1 MGAPGCP
8 KCTGERDLTEAQL
21 KATRSSHTSRW
32 HDVIQDGLT
41 LRPAAAAPSVPRE
54 KRTLS
59 YARFTLSADPGSHPN
74 PAKASFVVD
83 NVASMRVWEE
93 GLREAPLRVKRGG
106 PGVRR

>member
-41 LRPAAAAPSVPRE
+41 LRPAAAA
-54 KRTLS
+54 
-59 YARFTLSADPGSHPN
+59 
-74 PAKASFVVD
+74 
-83 NVASMRVWEE
+83 
-93 GLREAPLRVKRGG
+93 
-106 PGVRR
+106 